1 LSGDVRI
8 EDYFCPVITNWDAAF
23 IADSRQDA
31 IFPEFSR
38 LFVFMRLWE
47 FQGAQF
53 FADMGQLSCASAIF
67 AAILIFRGCPGMD
80 IFSTYLH
87 KLKHLGSSR
96 HERYFERGL
105 YIVRDHRKQGIS
117 IHGADF

>member
-1 LSGDVRI
+1 
-8 EDYFCPVITNWDAAF
+8 
-23 IADSRQDA
+23 
-31 IFPEFSR
+31 
-38 LFVFMRLWE
+38 
-47 FQGAQF
+47 
-53 FADMGQLSCASAIF
+53 
-67 AAILIFRGCPGMD
+67 MD

-96 HERYFERGL
+96 HERDSERGL